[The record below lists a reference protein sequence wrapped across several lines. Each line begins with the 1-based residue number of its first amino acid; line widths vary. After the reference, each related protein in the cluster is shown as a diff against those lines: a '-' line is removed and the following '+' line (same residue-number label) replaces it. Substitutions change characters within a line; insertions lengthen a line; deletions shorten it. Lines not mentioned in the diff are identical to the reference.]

1 MKRVYTVC
9 ECDRCH
15 QIIEGEPIK
24 IQAIQ
29 QGKKL
34 DMVSKT
40 LEEKDYCLNCVAKML
55 EFMEPK
61 KAPKPMTLEEFTLQL
76 QKNHLPKT
84 SLEIPM
90 PAVKPPRLKKD
101 GTPWGKSG
109 RKPKNAPEVE
119 KESDILPKLNKGSR
133 AFELT
138 ETEKKVLKMWK
149 GDALL
154 KDIAKASGITE
165 EEVEEILLKYADPD
179 K

>member
-24 IQAIQ
+24 IKAIQ
-29 QGKKL
+29 QNKPL

-40 LEEKDYCLNCVAKML
+40 LEEKDYCLPCVAKML
-55 EFMEPK
+55 EFLEPK
-61 KAPKPMTLEEFTLQL
+61 KAPEPMTLEEFTEKVT
-76 QKNHLPKT
+76 KNRKNSEKEPNPKEKT
-84 SLEIPM
+84 
-90 PAVKPPRLKKD
+90 PRLKKD
-101 GTPWGKSG
+101 GTPWGKCG
-109 RKPKNAPEVE
+109 RRPKNAPEE
-119 KESDILPKLNKGSR
+119 QKESDILPKLNKGSR

-149 GDALL
+149 GDAIL

-165 EEVEEILLKYADPD
+165 EEVEDILLKYADPD

>member
-24 IQAIQ
+24 IKAIQ
-29 QGKKL
+29 QNKPL

-40 LEEKDYCLNCVAKML
+40 LEEKDYCISCVAKML

-61 KAPKPMTLEEFTLQL
+61 KAPEPMTLEEFTQKL
-76 QKNHLPKT
+76 QKK
-84 SLEIPM
+84 ER
-90 PAVKPPRLKKD
+90 KEPRLKKD

-109 RKPKNAPEVE
+109 RRPKNAPEEE
-119 KESDILPKLNKGSR
+119 KVSDILPKLNKGAR

-149 GDALL
+149 GDAFP
-154 KDIAKASGITE
+154 KEIAKAAGITE
-165 EEVEEILLKYADPD
+165 EEVEEILMKYADPD

>member
-1 MKRVYTVC
+1 MKRTYIVC

-29 QGKKL
+29 QSKPV

-40 LEEKDYCLNCVAKML
+40 LESKDYCLNCIAKML

-61 KAPKPMTLEEFTLQL
+61 KAPEPMTLEEFTEKLTKKA
-76 QKNHLPKT
+76 KNSEKA
-84 SLEIPM
+84 
-90 PAVKPPRLKKD
+90 PAKVNKSPRLKKD

-109 RKPKNAPEVE
+109 RRPKNEEPQA
-119 KESDILPKLNKGSR
+119 KESDILPKLNKGTY

-138 ETEKKVLKMWK
+138 EKEKKVLKLWK
-149 GDALL
+149 GDVVI
-154 KDIAKASGITE
+154 KDIAQKLGITE
-165 EEVEEILLKYADPD
+165 EEVEDILLKYADPD